1 MSLKLME
8 LRDNVADILER
19 ETKSTILSWLR
30 RVDAEP
36 EIITVRLSDEERC
49 AHLRNIFRDLVARLR
64 NPLPLGTRALISE
77 AADDHGCLRRVQGY
91 TPAMLV
97 EESRMLQVSI
107 FQTLQD
113 HLIDLDLGVVLK
125 DVMTI
130 ADEVDSQLAQS
141 MASYMLEAS
150 REVELIRP

>member
-1 MSLKLME
+1 ME
-8 LRDNVADILER
+8 RNDNVATLLER
-19 ETKSTILSWLR
+19 ETKSTIASWLR
-30 RVDAEP
+30 KVNAEP
-36 EIITVRLSDEERC
+36 EIITVNLREEDRC
-49 AHLRNIFRDLVARLR
+49 AHLPNLFRDLVIRLR

-107 FQTLQD
+107 FQTLQE
-113 HLIDLDLGVVLK
+113 HLSDLDLRVVLT
-125 DVMTI
+125 DVRRI
-130 ADEVDSQLAQS
+130 ADEVDSQMAPS

-150 REVELIRP
+150 HEAEPTHA

>member
-1 MSLKLME
+1 MQYP
-8 LRDNVADILER
+8 DNVATILER
-19 ETKSTILSWLR
+19 ETKSTIASWLR
-30 RVDAEP
+30 KVNAEP
-36 EIITVRLSDEERC
+36 EIITVNLREEDRC
-49 AHLRNIFRDLVARLR
+49 AHLPNIFRDLVARLR
-64 NPLPLGTRALISE
+64 NPLTLGTRALISD

-107 FQTLQD
+107 FHTLQQ
-113 HLIDLDLGVVLK
+113 HLRDLDLSVVLV

-141 MASYMLEAS
+141 MASYMFEAS
-150 REVELIRP
+150 RDTEPIEA

>member
-1 MSLKLME
+1 ME
-8 LRDNVADILER
+8 RNDNVATILER
-19 ETKSTILSWLR
+19 ETKSTITSWLR
-30 RVDAEP
+30 KVDAEP
-36 EIITVRLSDEERC
+36 GIITVRLSDEERC
-49 AHLRNIFRDLVARLR
+49 AHLPNIFRDLVARLR
-64 NPLPLGTRALISE
+64 NPLTLGTRALISD

-107 FQTLQD
+107 FHTLQQ
-113 HLIDLDLGVVLK
+113 HLRDLDLSVVLV

-141 MASYMLEAS
+141 MASYMFEAS
-150 REVELIRP
+150 RDTEPIEA

>member
-1 MSLKLME
+1 ME
-8 LRDNVADILER
+8 RNDNVATLLER
-19 ETKSTILSWLR
+19 ETKSTIASWLR
-30 RVDAEP
+30 KVDAEP
-36 EIITVRLSDEERC
+36 GIITVRLSDEDRC
-49 AHLRNIFRDLVARLR
+49 AHLPNIFRDLVARLR
-64 NPLPLGTRALISE
+64 NPLTLGTRALISE

-107 FQTLQD
+107 FQTLQEN
-113 HLIDLDLGVVLK
+113 LSDLDLSIVLT

-141 MASYMLEAS
+141 MASYMFEAS
-150 REVELIRP
+150 RDTEPIEA

>member
-1 MSLKLME
+1 ME
-8 LRDNVADILER
+8 RNDNVATILER
-19 ETKSTILSWLR
+19 ETKSTITSWLR
-30 RVDAEP
+30 KVDAEP
-36 EIITVRLSDEERC
+36 GIITVRLSDEDRC
-49 AHLRNIFRDLVARLR
+49 AHLPNIFRDLVARLR
-64 NPLPLGTRALISE
+64 NPITLGTRALISE

-107 FQTLQD
+107 FQTLQEN
-113 HLIDLDLGVVLK
+113 LSDLDLSIVLT

-141 MASYMLEAS
+141 MASYMFEAS
-150 REVELIRP
+150 RDTEPIEA

>member
-1 MSLKLME
+1 ME
-8 LRDNVADILER
+8 VNDVVATILER
-19 ETKSTILSWLR
+19 ETKSTIAAWLY
-30 RVDAEP
+30 RVNAEP
-36 EIITVRLSDEERC
+36 DIITVRLNDEDRC
-49 AHLRNIFRDLVARLR
+49 FHLPNLFRDLVTRLR
-64 NPLPLGTRALISE
+64 NPLPLGTRALTSD

-107 FQTLQD
+107 FQTLRD
-113 HLIDLDLGVVLK
+113 HLSTLDMSVVLA

-141 MASYMLEAS
+141 MASYMFEDRREADFI
-150 REVELIRP
+150 EV

>member
-1 MSLKLME
+1 
-8 LRDNVADILER
+8 
-19 ETKSTILSWLR
+19 
-30 RVDAEP
+30 
-36 EIITVRLSDEERC
+36 
-49 AHLRNIFRDLVARLR
+49 
-64 NPLPLGTRALISE
+64 LISE

>member
-1 MSLKLME
+1 MGQP
-8 LRDNVADILER
+8 DNVATILER
-19 ETKSTILSWLR
+19 ETKSTIAAWLR
-30 RVDAEP
+30 KVNAEP
-36 EIITVRLSDEERC
+36 EIITVNLREEDRC
-49 AHLRNIFRDLVARLR
+49 AHLPNLFRDLIIRLR
-64 NPLPLGTRALISE
+64 NPLPLGTRALISD

-107 FQTLQD
+107 FHTLQQ
-113 HLIDLDLGVVLK
+113 HLRDLDLSVVLV

-141 MASYMLEAS
+141 MASYMFEAS
-150 REVELIRP
+150 RDTEPIEA